1 MPTLLLNVDDSVPSR
16 HARSQALRQAGF
28 DVLEAG
34 TGNDALAL
42 VKKEHP
48 ALVLLDVNLP
58 DLSGFEVCRLIKDN
72 PVTAAIPVLHVS
84 ATAIEEH
91 DLITGLQA
99 ADAYLVEPVPPPV
112 LLAFV
117 QAVLRGR
124 ELLQQ
129 WVSVFDALSD
139 GVALLSAE
147 GKILRCNSAFC
158 RLMHRRIGQV
168 LGHSIM
174 EIEEGA
180 DCAGQE
186 LPFSRSLRS
195 RQSET
200 VECLFGDNI
209 YRLTSHVALVQA
221 KVAGAIYLISDV
233 TQERRA
239 AREKDEAF
247 AQLRALTDSA
257 PVGFIFFDRDM
268 RYGLVNKK
276 LAELNGGSVEDHLGR
291 TPEEVLPG
299 RAAEARRLFQQV
311 VDTGQPIIDHEFTS
325 ETPDRPGEARSWAEN
340 WYPVRSANGR
350 LIGVGVTSIET
361 TERKRAAEAQ
371 KALEARIFDAQ
382 KIESIGFLAGGIAHD
397 FNNLLT
403 GVLGN
408 ASLAREMAPTGSPVA
423 RCLEEIIHA
432 SERAAHLTKQMLAY
446 AGKGKFVTRALD
458 LSRETEEVL
467 RLLHASISKRIEV
480 RLDLADELPALDAD
494 PGQVQQVIMNLVV
507 NAAEAIG
514 DSHGQIDIRTGAREG
529 GAPVTDRAPGEDAP
543 GGPYVFLEVRDT
555 GCGMDEATKAKIF
568 DPFFTTKFTGRGLGL
583 AAVGGI
589 IRGHQG
595 VIEVNSAPNQGS
607 TFVVWFPA
615 GAEAAAEPV
624 APRQVTQGAGAQAGE
639 TILVVD
645 DEQVVLRTAQA
656 ALQRRGYTVLPAE
669 SGPAAIDIIR
679 QRAQD
684 VSLVI
689 LDLSMPGMSGQETL
703 PEIRKVRP
711 DVPVV
716 VSSGYNE
723 EETMR
728 LFSGQWISGFLQ
740 KPYTI
745 LRLAERVEE
754 ALAAERPLRP

>member
-1 MPTLLLNVDDSVPSR
+1 MQTTLLNVDDNIASR
-16 HARSQALRQAGF
+16 HARSQVLRQAGF
-28 DVLEAG
+28 KVLEAG
-34 TGNDALAL
+34 TGQDALTL
-42 VKKEHP
+42 VTNERP

-58 DLSGFEVCRLIKDN
+58 DLSGFDVCRTIKDN
-72 PVTAAIPVLHVS
+72 PATAAIPVLHVS
-84 ATAIEEH
+84 ATSIEEH

-99 ADAYLVEPVPPPV
+99 ADAYVVEPVPPEV

-117 QAVLRGR
+117 RALLRGR

-147 GKILRCNSAFC
+147 GRILRCNSAFC
-158 RLMHRRIGQV
+158 RLMHKRIGEV

-174 EIEEGA
+174 EIESTAECK
-180 DCAGQE
+180 DQE
-186 LPFSRSLRS
+186 LPFTRSLRS

-200 VECLFGDNI
+200 VECLFGENI
-209 YRLTSHVALVQA
+209 YRLTSHVALVRA
-221 KVAGAIYLISDV
+221 NVAGAIYLISDV
-233 TQERRA
+233 TDEKRA
-239 AREKDEAF
+239 AREKEEAF

-268 RYGLVNKK
+268 RYSLVNKK
-276 LAELNGGSVEDHLGR
+276 LAELDGASIEAHLGR
-291 TPEEVLPG
+291 TPEEVTPD
-299 RAAEARRLFQQV
+299 RASEARRLFQQV
-311 VDTGQPIIDHEFTS
+311 IDTGQPVLDHEFNT
-325 ETPDRPGEARSWAEN
+325 TDPRVPGESRSWSES
-340 WYPVRSANGR
+340 WYPVRSASGR
-350 LIGVGVTSIET
+350 LLGVGVTTIET
-361 TERKRAAEAQ
+361 TERKRAEEAQ
-371 KALEARIFDAQ
+371 KSLEARMFDAQ
-382 KIESIGFLAGGIAHD
+382 KIESIGLLAGGIAHD

-403 GVLGN
+403 GVLGH
-408 ASLAREMAPTGSPVA
+408 ASLAREIASPGSQVA
-423 RCLEEIIHA
+423 RCLDEIVNA

-446 AGKGKFVTRALD
+446 AGKGKFITGAID
-458 LSRETEEVL
+458 LSQETEDVV
-467 RLLHASISKRIEV
+467 RLVHASISKRIDL
-480 RLDLADELPALDAD
+480 RLDLPKHLPAVHAD

-514 DSHGQIDIRTGAREG
+514 EAYGRVTIRTGVHAAGPLQLGSNSLSE
-529 GAPVTDRAPGEDAP
+529 PDLPPGS
-543 GGPYVFLEVRDT
+543 YVFLEVRDT

-589 IRGHQG
+589 VRGHKG
-595 VIEVNSAPNQGS
+595 AIEVSSIPNQGS

-615 GAEAAAEPV
+615 TTEAAPPAIEDTPV
-624 APRQVTQGAGAQAGE
+624 VEAAPAQPGE

-656 ALQRRGYTVLPAE
+656 ALQRRGYTVLLAE
-669 SGPAAIDIIR
+669 SGPAAIDIFR
-679 QRAQD
+679 RRAKE

-711 DVPVV
+711 DISVV

-723 EETMR
+723 AETLR
-728 LFSGQWISGFLQ
+728 LFSGQRISGFLQ
-740 KPYTI
+740 KPYTA
-745 LRLAERVEE
+745 LRLAERVE
-754 ALAAERPLRP
+754 AAFAAERT